1 MSLSSAVFDKQK
13 KQCVQFWKDWL
24 DHDFKLVTPEALVN
38 DAWRAMLIGNLMIA
52 VGDRPHYSAGNAY
65 AKLYEGEC
73 GDTLRSLMLF
83 GHLDVGPGML
93 KSMLEFNR
101 KDTQFH
107 VADEADYTPFFWL
120 TQTPKPCEKFT
131 IRFCR
136 FCVCIYSFIFSH
148 MLGISLISG

>member
-1 MSLSSAVFDKQK
+1 MFDKQK
-13 KQCVQFWKDWL
+13 KQCVQFWKDWV

-52 VGDRPHYSAGNAY
+52 VGDRPHYSSGNAY

-73 GDTLRSLMLF
+73 GDTMRSLMLF

-101 KDTQFH
+101 KDTRFH
-107 VADEADYTPFFWL
+107 VAGQKLQLLAYFYWL
-120 TQTPKPCEKFT
+120 TRMPRPCESMSRCGGNRS
-131 IRFCR
+131 I
-136 FCVCIYSFIFSH
+136 
-148 MLGISLISG
+148 